1 MMSHDSDLIYF
12 LDPAQAIDGIVALGG
27 PLTTTNLLRAYCS
40 GIFPWPINEDILPWC
55 CPAKRGILDFSDLH
69 IPRRLARTRHQSTFH
84 FTIDRSF
91 PQVIT
96 HCATV
101 QRKGESVTWITRQMM
116 RAYCEL
122 YRQGHAHSV
131 EVWEG
136 TELVGGLYGVD
147 ACGSFSG
154 ESMFSFR
161 SNASKLALL
170 FLIGHL
176 KERGLDWIDIQMV
189 TPHLEALGAKV
200 VSRAD
205 FLERLTATQ
214 TCKLILFPQTG

>member
-1 MMSHDSDLIYF
+1 MSHDSDLIYF

-69 IPRRLARTRHQSTFH
+69 IPRRLARIRHKSTFH

-96 HCATV
+96 HCATI
-101 QRKGESVTWITRQMM
+101 QRKGESDTWITRQMM